1 MKQKSWLPIYLALGL
16 VWGCS
21 FIFIKLGLEFL
32 TPVGVAFGRCALG
45 AMTLLLIVKIR
56 GIKLPTDPKTWFV
69 LWVVSLLLNVFPGV
83 LFAFAEQR
91 VTTALAGIINA
102 CTPLSTLIFLFIF
115 FRSEKITN
123 QQIIGLILGGI
134 GVLTV
139 LGIWKGLG
147 SGSTSGVV
155 ALLAAIT
162 CYGLSFPIIKKHLTP
177 LKLRAEALAASQVT
191 AGALTLL
198 PFYLV
203 DGIAKDEYRPGP
215 ILAMMALG
223 IFGSGLAYIW
233 NFQIVERAGSS
244 IASSVTYLTP
254 VVAVFVGWI
263 FLGEHISWHEPVGGA
278 IVVLGAAISQGRF
291 NRKLKGKSEI
301 N

>member
-45 AMTLLLIVKIR
+45 AMALLLIAKVR
-56 GIKLPTDPKTWFV
+56 GISLPTDRKTWFV
-69 LWVVSLLLNVFPGV
+69 LWIVSLLLNVFPGI

-91 VTTALAGIINA
+91 VTTVLAGIINA
-102 CTPLSTLIFLFIF
+102 CTPLSTLIFILFV
-115 FRSEKITN
+115 FRSEKISKH
-123 QQIIGLILGGI
+123 QIVGLILGGI

-139 LGIWKGLG
+139 LGIWKGIG
-147 SGSTSGVV
+147 SNSAIGAI
-155 ALLAAIT
+155 ALLVAIT
-162 CYGLSFPIIKKHLTP
+162 CYGLSFPIIKKYLTP
-177 LKLRAEALAASQVT
+177 LNLQAEALAASQVT
-191 AGALTLL
+191 AAAVTLL

-203 DGIAKDEYRPGP
+203 DGIAKDQYRLGP
-215 ILAMMALG
+215 ILAMVALG
-223 IFGSGLAYIW
+223 VFGSGIAYIW
-233 NFQIVERAGSS
+233 TFQIVERAGRS

-263 FLGEHISWHEPVGGA
+263 FLGEHISWHEPLGGA
-278 IVVLGAAISQGRF
+278 IVLLGAATSQGRL
-291 NRKLKGKSEI
+291 NKKKQA
-301 N
+301 

>member
-1 MKQKSWLPIYLALGL
+1 MKQKSWLPIYLLLGL

-56 GIKLPTDPKTWFV
+56 NIKLPTDPKTWFI
-69 LWVVSLLLNVFPGV
+69 LWVVSLLLNVFPGI
-83 LFAFAEQR
+83 LFVFAEQR
-91 VTTALAGIINA
+91 VTTVLAGIINA
-102 CTPLSTLIFLFIF
+102 CTPLATLIFLFIF
-115 FRSEKITN
+115 FRSEKIKKE
-123 QQIIGLILGGI
+123 QILGLIIGGI

-139 LGIWKGLG
+139 LGIWKGIG
-147 SGSTSGVV
+147 SGSGSGVL

-162 CYGLSFPIIKKHLTP
+162 CYGLSFPIIKKYLIP
-177 LKLRAEALAASQVT
+177 LNLKAEALAASQVT

-198 PFYLV
+198 PFYLMN
-203 DGIAKDEYRPGP
+203 GIAKDEYRAGP

-263 FLGEHISWHEPVGGA
+263 FLGEHITWHEPVGGA
-278 IVVLGAAISQGRF
+278 VVILGAAISQGRF
-291 NRKLKGKSEI
+291 SKKVI
-301 N
+301 D

>member
-1 MKQKSWLPIYLALGL
+1 MKQKSWLPIYLALGF

-45 AMTLLLIVKIR
+45 AMTLLLIAKVR
-56 GIKLPTDPKTWFV
+56 GISLPTERKTWFV
-69 LWVVSLLLNVFPGV
+69 LWVVSLLLNVFPGI
-83 LFAFAEQR
+83 LFAYAEQR
-91 VTTALAGIINA
+91 VTSVLAGIINA
-102 CTPLSTLIFLFIF
+102 CTPLATLIFILLI
-115 FRSEKITN
+115 FRSEKIAIH
-123 QQIIGLILGGI
+123 QVIGLTLGGI

-139 LGIWKGLG
+139 LGIWKGIG
-147 SGSTSGVV
+147 SSSAAGVF

-162 CYGLSFPIIKKHLTP
+162 CYGLSFPIIKKYLSP
-177 LKLRAEALAASQVT
+177 LNLRAEALAASQVT
-191 AGALTLL
+191 AAAVTLL
-198 PFYLV
+198 PFYLI
-203 DGIAKDEYRPGP
+203 DGIAKDEYRTGP
-215 ILAMMALG
+215 ILAMVALG
-223 IFGSGLAYIW
+223 VFGSGIAYIW

-278 IVVLGAAISQGRF
+278 IVLLGAATSQGRF
-291 NRKLKGKSEI
+291 KKKI
-301 N
+301 TA

>member
-56 GIKLPTDPKTWFV
+56 GIKLPTDRKTWFV
-69 LWVVSLLLNVFPGV
+69 LWVVSLLLNVFPGI

-115 FRSEKITN
+115 FKSEKIAA
-123 QQIIGLILGGI
+123 QHILGLILGGV

-147 SGSTSGVV
+147 SGSTSGIF

-162 CYGLSFPIIKKHLTP
+162 CYGLSFPIIKKYLTP

-198 PFYLV
+198 PFYLIN
-203 DGIAKDEYRPGP
+203 GIAKDEYRPGP

-291 NRKLKGKSEI
+291 NKKVVK
-301 N
+301 

>member
-45 AMTLLLIVKIR
+45 AMALLLIAKVR
-56 GIKLPTDPKTWFV
+56 GISLPTDRKTWFV
-69 LWVVSLLLNVFPGV
+69 LWIVSLLLNVFPGI

-91 VTTALAGIINA
+91 VTTVLAGIINA
-102 CTPLSTLIFLFIF
+102 CTPLSTLIFILFV
-115 FRSEKITN
+115 FRSEKISKH
-123 QQIIGLILGGI
+123 QIVGLILGGI

-139 LGIWKGLG
+139 LGIWKGIG
-147 SGSTSGVV
+147 SNSAIGAI
-155 ALLAAIT
+155 ALLVAIT
-162 CYGLSFPIIKKHLTP
+162 CYGLSFPIIKKYLTP
-177 LKLRAEALAASQVT
+177 LNLQAEALAASQVT
-191 AGALTLL
+191 AAAVTLL

-203 DGIAKDEYRPGP
+203 DGIAKDQYRLGP
-215 ILAMMALG
+215 ILAMVALG
-223 IFGSGLAYIW
+223 VFGSGIAYIW
-233 NFQIVERAGSS
+233 TFQIVERAGSS

-263 FLGEHISWHEPVGGA
+263 FLGEHISWHEPLGGA
-278 IVVLGAAISQGRF
+278 IVLLGAATSQGRL
-291 NRKLKGKSEI
+291 NKKKQA
-301 N
+301 

>member
-1 MKQKSWLPIYLALGL
+1 MKQKSWLPIYLLLGL

-56 GIKLPTDPKTWFV
+56 NIKLPTDPKTWFI
-69 LWVVSLLLNVFPGV
+69 LWVVSLLLNVFPGI

-91 VTTALAGIINA
+91 VTTVLAGIINA
-102 CTPLSTLIFLFIF
+102 CTPLATLIFLFIF
-115 FRSEKITN
+115 FRSEKIKN
-123 QQIIGLILGGI
+123 EQIFGLVIGGL
-134 GVLTV
+134 GVLIV
-139 LGIWKGLG
+139 LGIWKGIG
-147 SGSTSGVV
+147 SGSGSGVL

-162 CYGLSFPIIKKHLTP
+162 FYGLSFPIIKKYLIP
-177 LKLRAEALAASQVT
+177 LNLKAEALAASQVT

-198 PFYLV
+198 PFYLMN
-203 DGIAKDEYRPGP
+203 GIAKDEYRAGP

-244 IASSVTYLTP
+244 VASSVTYLTP

-263 FLGEHISWHEPVGGA
+263 FLGENITWHEPVGGA
-278 IVVLGAAISQGRF
+278 IVILGAAISQGRF
-291 NRKLKGKSEI
+291 NKKVAK
-301 N
+301 

>member
-1 MKQKSWLPIYLALGL
+1 MKQKSWLPIYLALGF

-45 AMTLLLIVKIR
+45 AMTLLLIAKVR
-56 GIKLPTDPKTWFV
+56 GISLPTERKTWFV
-69 LWVVSLLLNVFPGV
+69 LWVVSLLLNVFPGI
-83 LFAFAEQR
+83 LFAYAEQR
-91 VTTALAGIINA
+91 VTSVLAGIINA
-102 CTPLSTLIFLFIF
+102 CTPLATLIFILLI
-115 FRSEKITN
+115 FRSEKIAIH
-123 QQIIGLILGGI
+123 QVIGLTLGGV

-139 LGIWKGLG
+139 LGIWKGIG
-147 SGSTSGVV
+147 SSSAAGVF

-162 CYGLSFPIIKKHLTP
+162 CYGLSFPIIKKYLSP
-177 LKLRAEALAASQVT
+177 LNLRAEALAASQVT
-191 AGALTLL
+191 AAAVTLL
-198 PFYLV
+198 PFYLI
-203 DGIAKDEYRPGP
+203 DGIAKDEYRTGP
-215 ILAMMALG
+215 ILAMVALG
-223 IFGSGLAYIW
+223 VFGSGIAYIW

-278 IVVLGAAISQGRF
+278 IVLLGAATSQGRF
-291 NRKLKGKSEI
+291 KKKI
-301 N
+301 TA

>member
-1 MKQKSWLPIYLALGL
+1 MKQKSWLPIYLILGL
-16 VWGCS
+16 VWGSS

-45 AMTLLLIVKIR
+45 AMILLLIVKIR
-56 GIKLPTDPKTWFV
+56 GIKLPTDPKTWLI
-69 LWVVSLLLNVFPGV
+69 LWIVSLLLNVFPGI

-91 VTTALAGIINA
+91 VTTVLAGIINA
-102 CTPLSTLIFLFIF
+102 FTPLATIVFIFLF
-115 FRSEKITN
+115 FRSEKIKKE
-123 QQIIGLILGGI
+123 QILGLLTGGI
-134 GVLTV
+134 GVVVV
-139 LGIWKGLG
+139 LGIWNGIG
-147 SGSTSGVV
+147 SGSGIGVL
-155 ALLAAIT
+155 ALFAAIT
-162 CYGLSFPIIKKHLTP
+162 CYGLSYPIIKKYLTP
-177 LKLRAEALAASQVT
+177 LNLKAEALAASQVS

-198 PFYLV
+198 PFYLI
-203 DGIAKDEYRPGP
+203 DGIAKDNYRPGP

-223 IFGSGLAYIW
+223 IFGSGIAYIW

-278 IVVLGAAISQGRF
+278 IVILGAAISQGRF
-291 NRKLKGKSEI
+291 NRKVA

>member
-1 MKQKSWLPIYLALGL
+1 MKQKSWLPIYLLLGL

-56 GIKLPTDPKTWFV
+56 NIKLPTDPKTWFI
-69 LWVVSLLLNVFPGV
+69 LWVVSLLLNVFPGI

-91 VTTALAGIINA
+91 VTTVLAGIINA
-102 CTPLSTLIFLFIF
+102 CTPLATLIFLFIF
-115 FRSEKITN
+115 FRSEKIKN
-123 QQIIGLILGGI
+123 EQIFGLVIGGL
-134 GVLTV
+134 GVLIV
-139 LGIWKGLG
+139 LGIWKGIG
-147 SGSTSGVV
+147 SGSGSGVL

-162 CYGLSFPIIKKHLTP
+162 CYGLSFPIIKKYLIP
-177 LKLRAEALAASQVT
+177 LNLKAEALAASQVT

-198 PFYLV
+198 PFYLMN
-203 DGIAKDEYRPGP
+203 GIAKDEYRAGP

-244 IASSVTYLTP
+244 VASSVTYLTP

-263 FLGEHISWHEPVGGA
+263 FLGENITWHEPVGGA
-278 IVVLGAAISQGRF
+278 IVILGAAISQGRF
-291 NRKLKGKSEI
+291 NKKVAQ
-301 N
+301 

>member
-21 FIFIKLGLEFL
+21 FIFIKQGLEFL

-56 GIKLPTDPKTWFV
+56 GVKLPTERKTWLV
-69 LWVVSLLLNVFPGV
+69 LWVVSLLLNVFPGI

-91 VTTALAGIINA
+91 VTSVLAGIINA
-102 CTPLSTLIFLFIF
+102 GTPLTTLIFLIIF
-115 FRSEKITN
+115 FRSEKIAAH
-123 QQIIGLILGGI
+123 QILGLIIGGL

-139 LGIWKGLG
+139 LGIWKGVG
-147 SGSTSGVV
+147 SSSASGII
-155 ALLAAIT
+155 ALLGAIT
-162 CYGLSFPIIKKHLTP
+162 CYGLSFPIIRKYLTP
-177 LKLRAEALAASQVT
+177 LKLRAEALAAGQVT

-198 PFYLV
+198 PFYLFN
-203 DGIAKDEYRPGP
+203 GIAKDEYRLAP
-215 ILAMMALG
+215 ILSMAALG
-223 IFGSGLAYIW
+223 VFGSGLAYIW

-263 FLGEHISWHEPVGGA
+263 FLGEHISWHEPLGGA
-278 IVVLGAAISQGRF
+278 VVLLGAATSQGRF
-291 NRKLKGKSEI
+291 KKKVRA
-301 N
+301 

>member
-1 MKQKSWLPIYLALGL
+1 MKQKSWLPIYLILGL
-16 VWGCS
+16 VWGSS

-45 AMTLLLIVKIR
+45 AMILLLIVKIR
-56 GIKLPTDPKTWFV
+56 GIKLPTDPKTWLI
-69 LWVVSLLLNVFPGV
+69 LWIVSLLLNVFPGI

-91 VTTALAGIINA
+91 VTTVLAGIINA
-102 CTPLSTLIFLFIF
+102 FTPLATIVFIFLF
-115 FRSEKITN
+115 FRSEKIKKE
-123 QQIIGLILGGI
+123 QILGLLTGGI
-134 GVLTV
+134 GVVVV
-139 LGIWKGLG
+139 LGIWNGIG
-147 SGSTSGVV
+147 SGSGIGVL
-155 ALLAAIT
+155 ALFAAIT
-162 CYGLSFPIIKKHLTP
+162 CYGLSYPIIKKYLTP
-177 LKLRAEALAASQVT
+177 LNLKAEALAASQVS

-198 PFYLV
+198 PFYLI
-203 DGIAKDEYRPGP
+203 DGIAKDNYRPGP
-215 ILAMMALG
+215 ILAMMVLG
-223 IFGSGLAYIW
+223 IFGSGIAYIW

-278 IVVLGAAISQGRF
+278 IVILGAAISQGRF
-291 NRKLKGKSEI
+291 NRKVA

>member
-56 GIKLPTDPKTWFV
+56 GIKLPTDRRTWLV
-69 LWVVSLLLNVFPGV
+69 LWVVSLLLNVFPGI

-115 FRSEKITN
+115 FKSE
-123 QQIIGLILGGI
+123 IIAAQHIVGLILGGI

-147 SGSTSGVV
+147 SGSTSGVI
-155 ALLAAIT
+155 ALLGAIT
-162 CYGLSFPIIKKHLTP
+162 CYGLSFPIIKKYLTP

-198 PFYLV
+198 PFYLIN
-203 DGIAKDEYRPGP
+203 GIAKNEYRPGP
-215 ILAMMALG
+215 IMAMMALG

-263 FLGEHISWHEPVGGA
+263 FLGEDISWHEPVGGA

-291 NRKLKGKSEI
+291 NKKAVI
-301 N
+301 